1 VGDGAEESRAGGD
14 GRPPGEA
21 APRVGALRDRVYHV
35 IFEAETPSGKAF
47 DIALLAVILLSIVAV
62 MLESVRG
69 IASEYGPWLRGA
81 EWAFTG
87 LFTLEYIT
95 RIATARRPWR
105 YVFSFFGLVDLL
117 SILPTYLSLLIPG
130 SQSLLVIR
138 SLRLI
143 RVFRVFKLA
152 RYVGEG
158 QLLIDAVRSSRQK
171 IIVFLVTIVTVVMI
185 VGSAMYLV
193 EGPEH
198 GFTNIP
204 QSVYWAVVTMTTVGY
219 GDISPET
226 PMGKMLA
233 SMIMIMGYGI
243 IAVPTGIVTAEVIE
257 AQQRR
262 NQKALTRV
270 CKECHKEGHDLD
282 ATFCKKCGAEL

>member
-1 VGDGAEESRAGGD
+1 MGDGPGESGAGGNGRPSGEADPRAGSV
-14 GRPPGEA
+14 RE
-21 APRVGALRDRVYHV
+21 RIYHI
-35 IFEAETPSGKAF
+35 IFEAETPAGKTF
-47 DIALLAVILLSIVAV
+47 DIVLLLLILLSIIAV
-62 MLESVRG
+62 MLESVRA
-69 IASEYGPWLRGA
+69 IAEQYGPTLRGA
-81 EWAFTG
+81 EWVFTG
-87 LFTLEYIT
+87 LFTLEYAL
-95 RIATARRPWR
+95 RLATTRRPWR

-158 QLLIDAVRSSRQK
+158 QLLIDAVKSSRQK
-171 IIVFLVTIVTVVMI
+171 ITVFLVTIVTVVMI

-226 PMGKMLA
+226 PLGKLLA
-233 SMIMIMGYGI
+233 SMIMVMGYGI

-262 NQKALTRV
+262 NRKALTRV

-282 ATFCKKCGAEL
+282 ALHCKKCGAKL